1 MAIRRGTPLAAW
13 YAALRK
19 AYGPQRWWPART
31 RFEIILGAILTQG
44 VAWSNVEQALRAL
57 RGAGL
62 RTPAAIRRAPL
73 ARVARLIRPAGYF
86 NQKARA
92 IKGFVGFLHAE
103 HGGRLDRLFGMPT
116 APLRERLLRLGGVGP
131 ETADA
136 ILLYAGG
143 RPSFV
148 VDAYARRILFRH
160 RAIQG
165 LEGYETLRE
174 GFEAALPRRAR
185 LYNEYH
191 ALIVRVGKERCRRAR
206 ALCTGCPLEPWLRGR
221 GPRTVDA
228 PLTPIQPDVQTGA
241 D

>member
-1 MAIRRGTPLAAW
+1 VAIRKGTPLAAW
-13 YAALRK
+13 YGALLE

-57 RGAGL
+57 WRAGL
-62 RTPAAIRRAPL
+62 RTPAAIGRAPL

-92 IKGFVGFLHAE
+92 IKGFVRFLHAE
-103 HGGRLDRLFGMPT
+103 HGGRLDRMFGMP
-116 APLRERLLRLGGVGP
+116 AGPLRGRLLRLGGVGP

-148 VDAYARRILFRH
+148 IDAYARRILFRH
-160 RAIQG
+160 RVIRG
-165 LEGYETLRE
+165 VEGYETLRL
-174 GFEAALPRRAR
+174 GFEAALPRRTR
-185 LYNEYH
+185 LYSEFH
-191 ALIVRVGKERCRRAR
+191 ALIVRVGKDRCRRAR
-206 ALCTGCPLEPWLRGR
+206 ALCDGCPLEPWLRGG
-221 GPRTVDA
+221 GPR
-228 PLTPIQPDVQTGA
+228 IGA
-241 D
+241 